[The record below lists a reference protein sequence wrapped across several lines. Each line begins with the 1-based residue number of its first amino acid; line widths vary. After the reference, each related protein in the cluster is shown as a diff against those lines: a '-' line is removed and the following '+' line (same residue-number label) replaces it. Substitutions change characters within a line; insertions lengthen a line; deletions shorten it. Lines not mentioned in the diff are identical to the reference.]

1 MNKVLAAF
9 IGLISLSSV
18 SYAQQV
24 VFSSDSTK
32 KEEVQPVPPKVK
44 PARIKLPKPIRSEI
58 SFGLRLNTNG
68 WSVYS
73 DYGRAKTNDM
83 KRVDMFRNVLYLQ
96 TEFTEKKDPKEEKV
110 KSQTLTNKGSSTYIY
125 GKVNNFYALKIGLGY
140 RKLIAGKPDPGCV
153 SIHWATTGG
162 FALGLLKPYYITLA
176 GGSQSIKYTDIN
188 QSDFLDERI
197 IQGNAGFSK
206 GLSEMQFV
214 PGGHIKSAFHF
225 DFSANRKNVIAVEA
239 GVNAEFY
246 STPVVL
252 MANQKPSSAFYD
264 LFVAFQFGRRW

>member
-1 MNKVLAAF
+1 MNKVLGAF
-9 IGLISLSSV
+9 IGLLSLSSV

-32 KEEVQPVPPKVK
+32 KIEQPEPPKAK
-44 PARIKLPKPIRSEI
+44 PRPIKLPKPIRNEL
-58 SFGLRLNTNG
+58 SFGLRVNTNG
-68 WSVYS
+68 WSVYT

-83 KRVDMFRNVLYLQ
+83 KRVDMFHNVLYLQ

-110 KSQTLTNKGSSTYIY
+110 KSQTISNRSSSTYIY

-153 SIHWATTGG
+153 AIHWATTGG
-162 FALGLLKPYYITLA
+162 FALGLLKPYYITLV

-197 IQGNAGFSK
+197 IQGNSGFSK
-206 GLSEMQFV
+206 GMNEIQFV
-214 PGGHIKSAFHF
+214 PGGHLKSALHF
-225 DFSANRKNVIAVEA
+225 DFSANRKNVIGVEA

-246 STPVVL
+246 STPVML
-252 MANQKPSSAFYD
+252 MANQKPTSAFYD
-264 LFVAFQFGRRW
+264 LFVSFQFGRRW